1 VVDLADRVRRDYT
14 AVSRQVTK
22 LESLGLVKRWGTAAD
37 RRVREAHITRKGK
50 GMTNLV
56 DAARERIGRVI
67 FEKWDAQDIDELV
80 RLMRKFADAL
90 ADKPS
95 LGLRGADSGIS

>member
-1 VVDLADRVRRDYT
+1 
-14 AVSRQVTK
+14 
-22 LESLGLVKRWGTAAD
+22 
-37 RRVREAHITRKGK
+37 
-50 GMTNLV
+50 MTNLV

-90 ADKPS
+90 TDEPS